1 MNYKEE
7 IIRAMEMLGRDKRVL
22 FIGQTVKYKGSAIF
36 GSMGNVDFEKRI
48 EVPIIEDC
56 QMGMSIGLS
65 LQGFIP
71 VSVYPRF
78 DFLICAMNQLVNHL
92 DKIEEMSDGEFKPKI
107 IIRTQIGGTTPLYP
121 GVQHC
126 SDYTEGFKKILKNV
140 NVIKLERVE
149 EIFPAYQQAL
159 ESDKSSLII
168 EVGDLF
174 NAEIKKEDLYEK

>member
-1 MNYKEE
+1 MGYKEE
-7 IIRAMEMLGRDKRVL
+7 VIKSMEMLGKDERVL
-22 FIGQTVKYKGSAIF
+22 FIGQTVEYKGSAIF
-36 GSMGNVDFEKRI
+36 GSMGDVDFKKRI

-92 DKIEEMSDGEFKPKI
+92 DKIEEMSHGEFKPKV
-107 IIRTQIGGTTPLYP
+107 IIRTQVGGTTPLYP

-140 NVIKLERVE
+140 DVIRLENIE
-149 EIFPAYQQAL
+149 DIYPAYQRAL
-159 ESDKSSLII
+159 ESDKSTLLI
-168 EVGDLF
+168 EVGDLY